1 MANILNLP
9 NLRPSLLLDFANSG
23 RVDPRINFARA
34 SVASR
39 ANAAGLPETVS
50 AGVPRIDH
58 DPATGRCLGLFAEE
72 ARTNLVRRS
81 NELSHADWAQSALA
95 AIGAPDANLM
105 VKLIAT
111 TENRSHDLYSASS
124 SIGFAEDTLL
134 TISVE
139 AKAGESNFFWLR
151 CVNKAGNFQS
161 ATFNLLAG
169 ATTLRGAISS
179 SMKSLGGGIYR
190 CSATFNLGTGVS
202 SSAGRTVVAL
212 ASGEGSGAEVF
223 AGDGVSGVWFRN
235 VQTEVGATP
244 SSYIPTTSAAATRA
258 AENAYI
264 DVSADWYNPAGG
276 TLFVE
281 AIAPNSIQTFARLA
295 SLEKSGGVNVL
306 SIQRVQD
313 AVSGTAR
320 GYFEGASIV
329 AGAASFPPSVP
340 VKVALAGALG
350 DFALSASGS
359 IFTSSLGAFSAP
371 TQLRLGSSIFNS
383 SHLNGHIQRVAYY
396 PRRLTNAQL
405 QRLTA

>member
-1 MANILNLP
+1 MSVIENYPA
-9 NLRPSLLLDFANSG
+9 LRPSLLLDFANSG
-23 RVDPRINFARA
+23 RVDPRVTFARA
-34 SVASR
+34 AAASR
-39 ANAAGLPETVS
+39 WNAAGLQELVA

-58 DPATGRCLGLFAEE
+58 DPATGRCLGLYVEE

-81 NELSHADWAQSALA
+81 NELSHADWVQSALVG
-95 AIGAPDANLM
+95 IGAPDANLM
-105 VKLIAT
+105 TKLVAT
-111 TENRSHDLYSASS
+111 TENRTHELYSATS
-124 SIGFAEDTLL
+124 SIGFADETLL

-139 AKAGESNFFWLR
+139 AKADGANFFWLR
-151 CVNKAGNFQS
+151 CVNKAGSFPS
-161 ATFNLLAG
+161 ATFNLLTG
-169 ATTLRGAISS
+169 AASLRGAVSAN
-179 SMKSLGGGIYR
+179 MKSLGGGVYR
-190 CSATFNLGTGVS
+190 CSATFNLGAGAS
-202 SSAGRTVVAL
+202 GSAGRTVLAL
-212 ASGEGSGAEVF
+212 ASGEGAGAEVF

-258 AENAYI
+258 AESPHI

-281 AIAPNSIQTFARLA
+281 AIAPNSAQAFARIA
-295 SLEKSGGVNVL
+295 SFERPGVNVL

-313 AVSGTAR
+313 ATQSTAR

-329 AGAASFPPSVP
+329 AGNTSFPPSVP
-340 VKVALAGALG
+340 VKVALAGAPG

-359 IFTSSLGAFSAP
+359 IFTSGLGAFSTP

>member
-1 MANILNLP
+1 MSVIENYPA
-9 NLRPSLLLDFANSG
+9 LRPSLLLDFANSG

-34 SVASR
+34 AAASR
-39 ANAAGLPETVS
+39 WNAAGLQEVVA

-58 DPATGRCLGLFAEE
+58 DPATGRCLGLFVEE

-81 NELSHADWAQSALA
+81 NELSHADWVQSALVG
-95 AIGAPDANLM
+95 IGAPDANLM
-105 VKLIAT
+105 TKLVAT
-111 TENRSHDLYSASS
+111 TENRTHELYSATS
-124 SIGFAEDTLL
+124 SIGFADETLL
-134 TISVE
+134 TITVE
-139 AKAGESNFFWLR
+139 AKADGANFFWLR
-151 CVNKAGNFQS
+151 CVNKAGSFPS
-161 ATFNLLAG
+161 ATFNLLTGVAS
-169 ATTLRGAISS
+169 LRGAISA
-179 SMKSLGGGIYR
+179 SMRSLGGGIYR
-190 CSATFNLGTGVS
+190 CSATFNLGAGAS
-202 SSAGRTVVAL
+202 GSAGRTVLAL
-212 ASGEGSGAEVF
+212 ASGEGAGAEVF

-235 VQTEVGATP
+235 VQTEVGATA
-244 SSYIPTTSAAATRA
+244 SSYIPTTTAAATRA

-313 AVSGTAR
+313 AASSTAR

-329 AGAASFPPSVP
+329 AGATSFLPSIP

-359 IFTSSLGAFSAP
+359 IFTSSLGAFGAP

>member
-1 MANILNLP
+1 MAIIPNLP

-34 SVASR
+34 AAASR
-39 ANAAGLPETVS
+39 WNAAGLQEVVA

-58 DPATGRCLGLFAEE
+58 DPATGRCLGLFVEE

-81 NELSHADWAQSALA
+81 NELSHADWVQSALVG
-95 AIGAPDANLM
+95 IGAPDAKLM
-105 VKLIAT
+105 TKLIAT
-111 TENRSHDLYSASS
+111 TENRTHELYSATS
-124 SIGFAEDTLL
+124 SIGFADETLL

-139 AKAGESNFFWLR
+139 AKADGANFFWLR
-151 CVNKAGNFQS
+151 CVNKAGSFPS
-161 ATFNLLAG
+161 ATFNLLTG
-169 ATTLRGAISS
+169 AASLRGAISA
-179 SMKSLGGGIYR
+179 SMRSLGGGIYR
-190 CSATFNLGTGVS
+190 CSATFNLGAGAS
-202 SSAGRTVVAL
+202 GSAGRTVLAL
-212 ASGEGSGAEVF
+212 ASGEGAGAEVF
-223 AGDGVSGVWFRN
+223 AGDGVSGVWFKN

-258 AENAYI
+258 AESPYI
-264 DVSADWYNPAGG
+264 DVSPDWYNPAGG
-276 TLFVE
+276 TLLVE
-281 AIAPNSIQTFARLA
+281 AIAPNSIQSFARIA
-295 SLEKSGGVNVL
+295 SLERPGVNVL

-313 AVSGTAR
+313 AASSTAR

-329 AGAASFPPSVP
+329 AGATSFPPSVP

-359 IFTSSLGAFSAP
+359 IFTSSLGAFGAP